1 MERINLKDNKIKKID
16 DLLQFISNFEK
27 LNLLILVNNEIDWDK
42 PINNKLLEDINN
54 KYKKLKLIIEITEEN
69 KIYLE
74 EDL

>member
-16 DLLQFISNFEK
+16 DLLQFISNFEN

-54 KYKKLKLIIEITEEN
+54 KYKNLKLIIEITEEN

>member
-16 DLLQFISNFEK
+16 DLLQFISNFEN
-27 LNLLILVNNEIDWDK
+27 LNLLILVNNEINWDK

-54 KYKKLKLIIEITEEN
+54 KYKNLKLIIEITEEN

>member
-16 DLLQFISNFEK
+16 DLLKFISNFEK